1 MRTID
6 EISFEEFTGI
16 MNWLQTC
23 ADESPQKYIQF
34 LFDISGK
41 YRLAGDMLSYLHKPE
56 TRLSAQH
63 LSRVMEHH
71 QAIMAILILL
81 NGPEKFKDTIH

>member
-23 ADESPQKYIQF
+23 ANESPQKYIQF
-34 LFDISGK
+34 LFDISVK

-63 LSRVMEHH
+63 LSRAMEHH
-71 QAIMAILILL
+71 LTIIAIWVLL
-81 NGPEKFKDTIH
+81 NGPDKLNDTIH